1 MAPVCKPVTMSL
13 ERLFARL
20 FVAAG
25 GVFWT
30 AAVFGADFG
39 YRETSPLVS
48 ARNALLP
55 LALTLGV
62 LAIGW
67 VAEYLAAG
75 VLVTAA
81 AMLIGWG
88 VVAAWEPGVWVLMT
102 VTLLAP
108 MLVAAALYFLSAR
121 MSTIC
126 ALYPIAG
133 DGRRGEAML

>member
-1 MAPVCKPVTMSL
+1 MSL

-39 YRETSPLVS
+39 YRATSPLVS

-126 ALYPIAG
+126 V
-133 DGRRGEAML
+133 E